1 MLHIDEMRSE
11 IQKLLEK
18 AGEREVNLVLIFI
31 RSLLRKR

>member
-1 MLHIDEMRSE
+1 MTDEMRAE

-18 AGEREVNLVLIFI
+18 AGKREVELVLIFV